1 MNVKDAGKLL
11 YGHLKKKFPQLI
23 KDKIFNHVVYKQ
35 CCVGSE
41 LVDWLMSIA
50 PMLNHR
56 DHAVGIWQTLIEEE
70 ILENGRIY
78 TYSAVTKS
86 CYCELFNPSVSSVL
100 LTN

>member
-11 YGHLKKKFPQLI
+11 YAHLKKKFPQLI
-23 KDKIFNHVVYKQ
+23 KDKVFHHVVYKQ
-35 CCVGSE
+35 CCIGSE

-70 ILENGRIY
+70 ILENGKI
-78 TYSAVTKS
+78 
-86 CYCELFNPSVSSVL
+86 L
-100 LTN
+100 